1 MDSRKQTNEVF
12 KELYESYAREI
23 LYLRKEGTKL
33 LQKIKLQEIKL
44 NKRKQM
50 KLKPLLRE
58 INLLHRMMKKLIKIS
73 AFIDTYKY
81 FQMIRSPLTSYNQ
94 KFFYEMASNY
104 YENALKQ
111 IVLKLKLRN
120 QSRIRDCVD
129 FSINL

>member
-33 LQKIKLQEIKL
+33 LQKIKLQEIKM

-50 KLKPLLRE
+50 MMKPLLQE

-73 AFIDTYKY
+73 AFIETYKY
-81 FQMIRSPLTSYNQ
+81 FQMIQSPLTDYNQ
-94 KFFYEMASNY
+94 KFFYKMATNY
-104 YENALKQ
+104 YKNSLKQ

-120 QSRIRDCVD
+120 QSMTNTRSC
-129 FSINL
+129 